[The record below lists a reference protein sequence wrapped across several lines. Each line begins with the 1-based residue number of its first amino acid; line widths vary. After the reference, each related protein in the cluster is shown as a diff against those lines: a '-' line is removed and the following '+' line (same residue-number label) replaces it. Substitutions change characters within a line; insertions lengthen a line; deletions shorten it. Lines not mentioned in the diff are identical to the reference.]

1 MYQCCKFCL
10 VWGPA
15 WYNPNTSRGWVWEAF
30 LWASA
35 PLCIVRF
42 CAIKVLHLLVA
53 FLVWDTW
60 RCSCLFAD
68 FDASGHTDANL
79 IDWWLSCKSQRHTIP
94 CMAQLP
100 ASRFFK
106 RPMDIHGPIVD
117 VSTKYSTG
125 VPKQQGTNAIH
136 PLRCDHLFA
145 KRWRPSQAS
154 TGDLSHLDVSIHDA
168 LGGCRQVF

>member
-1 MYQCCKFCL
+1 MYFFGQ
-10 VWGPA
+10 
-15 WYNPNTSRGWVWEAF
+15 
-30 LWASA
+30 
-35 PLCIVRF
+35 VRHYVLLDL

-68 FDASGHTDANL
+68 FDASGHTDAKVMVTG
-79 IDWWLSCKSQRHTIP
+79 DWAWHNCQHPDSS
-94 CMAQLP
+94 
-100 ASRFFK
+100 K
-106 RPMDIHGPIVD
+106 RPMDIHGPMVD

-145 KRWRPSQAS
+145 NRCRPSQAS

>member
-15 WYNPNTSRGWVWEAF
+15 WYNPNTSRVWLWEAF

-60 RCSCLFAD
+60 RMFMSFRRFRCERAYRCEGDGDCHCQHPDSSNGPWTSMDQFYM
-68 FDASGHTDANL
+68 F
-79 IDWWLSCKSQRHTIP
+79 
-94 CMAQLP
+94 LP
-100 ASRFFK
+100 
-106 RPMDIHGPIVD
+106 
-117 VSTKYSTG
+117 YSTD
-125 VPKQQGTNAIH
+125 VPKQQGTNAVH

-145 KRWRPSQAS
+145 NRCRPSQAS